1 MKLCA
6 PAVVYLVLAAI
17 GLVFQFT
24 NYASSKNP
32 ILTIVVH
39 LLFIGLWT
47 AILNWICSKGFKS
60 ISWALVIIPYAFMFL
75 TVFVAA
81 EYMALRQA
89 GF

>member
-1 MKLCA
+1 MKLCT

-17 GLVFQFT
+17 ALILQLQ

-32 ILTIVVH
+32 FLTIIAHV
-39 LLFIGLWT
+39 LFIGLWT
-47 AILNWICSKGFKS
+47 AVLNWICDKGYKA

-75 TVFVAA
+75 TVFVTAQ
-81 EYMALRQA
+81 YLALRQA